1 MLYKIRCIN
10 TNRGEAHLLDIVQ
23 LLDYT
28 LPCASTVFVD
38 ITRSSGRTIDPCETI
53 GKDLI
58 DRLASPLRWGQAV
71 HQSGQVEE
79 TDQQSRQVVGYHIS
93 DCGGLEL

>member
-1 MLYKIRCIN
+1 MD
-10 TNRGEAHLLDIVQ
+10 TNRGKAHLLDIVQ
-23 LLDYT
+23 LLDCT

-38 ITRSSGRTIDPCETI
+38 ITRSSGRTISPRETI

-58 DRLASPLRWGQAV
+58 DRLASPLRWGQAM

-79 TDQQSRQVVGYHIS
+79 TDQQSRQVVGHHIS
-93 DCGGLEL
+93 DCEGSKLQN